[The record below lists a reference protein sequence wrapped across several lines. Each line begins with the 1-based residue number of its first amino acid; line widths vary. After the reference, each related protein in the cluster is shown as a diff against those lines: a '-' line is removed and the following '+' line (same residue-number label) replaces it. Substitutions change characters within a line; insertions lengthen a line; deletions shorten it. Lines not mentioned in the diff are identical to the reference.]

1 MSRSRS
7 QASEHK
13 YLTVRAYLADLV
25 ASELSVGDAVP
36 SERSLTEKFGVSRM
50 TVRQAIDALV
60 TEGVLERAQGRGT
73 FVAPPRADFEMRL
86 TTFGEEARRR
96 GMEPGTEVLEVG
108 TAPAPASV
116 AESLGRATGDP
127 MHHVVRLRSADG
139 SPMSVEEA
147 WIPVDLAPDLLDGG
161 VPESLYGAL
170 RERGLAPT
178 WGEDTITASDAT
190 VQEQKLLGLRASRA
204 VMRTVR
210 RTFAGDAPL
219 MYSRSSYRGDRYSV
233 FVPLREARPTLVP
246 RTAGSPASTAA
257 PADPAAAAVT
267 PDPTPTDHLD
277 PVPVPARATE
287 GNDR

>member
-1 MSRSRS
+1 MSRSRA
-7 QASEHK
+7 QGGEHK
-13 YLTVRAYLADLV
+13 YLAVRAYLADLV
-25 ASELSVGDAVP
+25 TTELEVGDAIP
-36 SERSLTEKFGVSRM
+36 SERTLTETFAVSRM

-96 GMEPGTEVLEVG
+96 GMEPGARVLETGVV
-108 TAPAPASV
+108 PAPASV
-116 AESLGRATGDP
+116 AEALGRPVGAP

-139 SPMSVEEA
+139 APMSVEEA
-147 WIPVDLAPDLLDGG
+147 WIPQDLAPDLLDDG

-170 RERGLAPT
+170 RARGLAPT

-190 VQEQKLLGLRASRA
+190 AQELALLEMRGSRA

-210 RTFAGDAPL
+210 RTFAGDEPL

-246 RTAGSPASTAA
+246 RPR
-257 PADPAAAAVT
+257 
-267 PDPTPTDHLD
+267 PTPPDD
-277 PVPVPARATE
+277 DVPPATAPTTADA
-287 GNDR
+287 GTAD

>member
-1 MSRSRS
+1 MGRARSGDG
-7 QASEHK
+7 EHK

-25 ASELSVGDAVP
+25 TQELEVGDAIP
-36 SERSLTEKFGVSRM
+36 SERTLTEKFGVSRM

-60 TEGVLERAQGRGT
+60 TEGVLQREQGRGT

-96 GMEPGTEVLEVG
+96 GMEPGARVLVAE
-108 TAPAPASV
+108 TAAAPPSV
-116 AESLGRATGDP
+116 AEALGHAEGAP
-127 MHHVVRLRSADG
+127 MHRVVRLRTADG
-139 SPMSVEEA
+139 SPMSIEEA
-147 WIPVDLAPDLLDGG
+147 WVPTDLAPDLLDGG

-178 WGEDTITASDAT
+178 WGEETITASDAT
-190 VQEQKLLGLRASRA
+190 PAEAHTLELTASRA

-210 RTFAGDAPL
+210 RTFAGDTPL

-246 RTAGSPASTAA
+246 TRS
-257 PADPAAAAVT
+257 
-267 PDPTPTDHLD
+267 
-277 PVPVPARATE
+277 RATE
-287 GNDR
+287 GKVS